1 MTLAWISRGLLQ
13 LMTIDGEV
21 VGEAIGH
28 LDWLSYP
35 TFAEELDLILV
46 TQMVTDGDVLTGEIL
61 GYSLASGSLERSLSS
76 DQPISSFDITDGG
89 RLAASGHSNGEVRI
103 WDIAGGSLLHKL
115 TLFANPVQIVF
126 SPDGSLLAATDA
138 EQGIWLVDVVSGS
151 EVHYLELEPGGFY
164 QIDFEDG
171 GRVLT
176 VVGSTG
182 EVVMYGVK
190 P

>member
-1 MTLAWISRGLLQ
+1 
-13 LMTIDGEV
+13 
-21 VGEAIGH
+21 
-28 LDWLSYP
+28 
-35 TFAEELDLILV
+35 
-46 TQMVTDGDVLTGEIL
+46 
-61 GYSLASGSLERSLSS
+61 
-76 DQPISSFDITDGG
+76 
-89 RLAASGHSNGEVRI
+89 
-103 WDIAGGSLLHKL
+103 L